1 LGINDT
7 EPDLFSYNV
16 GGLTGKF
23 FFDAQRKP
31 HFIPQQDLTVEVVFN
46 ATTYQSDTFILTT
59 SEGTRYHFG
68 QNNAFE
74 VSKTATGTSILGGT
88 AAFRSSWYLTQIES
102 ADR

>member
-46 ATTYQSDTFILTT
+46 ATTYQSDTFILT
-59 SEGTRYHFG
+59 
-68 QNNAFE
+68 
-74 VSKTATGTSILGGT
+74 ATGTSILGGT